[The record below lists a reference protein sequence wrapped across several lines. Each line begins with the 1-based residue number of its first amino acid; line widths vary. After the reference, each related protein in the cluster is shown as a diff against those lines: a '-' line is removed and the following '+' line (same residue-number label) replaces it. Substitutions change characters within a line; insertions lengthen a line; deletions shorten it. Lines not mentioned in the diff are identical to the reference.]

1 MAGKQFQLISLGIA
15 ATHAPHAKS
24 TVKWASTAAW
34 HEMSQDKPDTRSS
47 SDEELHSASAW
58 PHAFLLSVQLS
69 LSASVCLIPKHGK
82 FKLQP
87 ARAET
92 EANWLQHLLWA

>member
-58 PHAFLLSVQLS
+58 PHAFHSS
-69 LSASVCLIPKHGK
+69 LCSSVCQLLYASSPSM
-82 FKLQP
+82 
-87 ARAET
+87 
-92 EANWLQHLLWA
+92 ANLNCSPS

>member
-34 HEMSQDKPDTRSS
+34 HEMSQDSRRRRGHMRYTPLCAAQSVS
-47 SDEELHSASAW
+47 FCMPHPQAW
-58 PHAFLLSVQLS
+58 Q
-69 LSASVCLIPKHGK
+69 I
-82 FKLQP
+82 
-87 ARAET
+87 
-92 EANWLQHLLWA
+92 